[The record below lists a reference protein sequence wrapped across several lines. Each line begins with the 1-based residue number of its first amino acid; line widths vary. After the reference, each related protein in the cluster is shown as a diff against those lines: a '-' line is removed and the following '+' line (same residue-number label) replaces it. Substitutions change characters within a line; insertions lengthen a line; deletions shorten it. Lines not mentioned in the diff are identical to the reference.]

1 MQNSPTSNAIPLKI
15 FITGASSGIG
25 ESLARH
31 YINTRGATLG
41 LVARR
46 EDFLSRLKNEL
57 KPTPEIYCCDVR
69 DAAAL
74 KAAANDFI
82 AKHGVPDIVIAN
94 AGVSRGTLTEIAD
107 DLEAFQ
113 EIFDINVMGM
123 VNTFHAFAQ
132 PMMEAKQG
140 TLVGIASVAGFRGIP
155 GGGAYS
161 SSKAACIRY
170 CESLRVEMRAHGVS
184 VVTICPGYIRTPMTA
199 VNKFKMPFL
208 IDVNEAVIRFA
219 KAIDAKRSFT
229 VIPWTMG
236 LAARALRLVP
246 NWLYDRVFTHMPRK
260 PRQVAK
266 TPVPAPAPTPMPTT
280 TDKP

>member
-1 MQNSPTSNAIPLKI
+1 MVNSPLKV

-25 ESLARH
+25 EALARQ
-31 YINTRGATLG
+31 YAQNSGAQLG

-46 EDFLSRLKNEL
+46 EDFLVRLKAEL
-57 KPTPEIYCCDVR
+57 APSPEIYACDVR
-69 DAAAL
+69 DIAAL
-74 KAAANDFI
+74 KAAAQDFM
-82 AKHGVPDIVIAN
+82 KKFGVPDIVIAN
-94 AGVSRGTLTEIAD
+94 AGVSCGTLTEIED
-107 DLEAFQ
+107 DLNAFQ

-132 PMMEAKQG
+132 PMRDAGHG

-161 SSKAACIRY
+161 ASKAACIKY
-170 CESLRVEMRAHGVS
+170 CESLRVEMRSSGVS

-208 IDVNEAVIRFA
+208 IDVKQAVVRFQH
-219 KAIDAKRSFT
+219 AIDAKTSFT

-236 LAARALRLVP
+236 VAARVLRMTP
-246 NWLYDRVFTHMPRK
+246 NWLYDRVFSRMPRK
-260 PRQVAK
+260 PR
-266 TPVPAPAPTPMPTT
+266 
-280 TDKP
+280 

>member
-1 MQNSPTSNAIPLKI
+1 MQKI

-31 YINTRGATLG
+31 YASGGAQLA

-46 EDFLSRLKNEL
+46 EDWLQRVADSITPR
-57 KPTPEIYCCDVR
+57 PEIYVCDVR

-74 KAAANDFI
+74 KVAASDFI
-82 AKHGVPDIVIAN
+82 QKHGVPDIVVAN
-94 AGVSRGTLTEIAD
+94 AGVSRGTLTEIED
-107 DLEAFQ
+107 DLAAFQ
-113 EIFDINVMGM
+113 EILDINVMGM
-123 VNTFHAFAQ
+123 VNTFHPFVE
-132 PMMEAKQG
+132 PMKAAAKG

-161 SSKAACIRY
+161 ASKAAAIRY
-170 CESLRVEMRAHGVS
+170 CESLRVELRPTGVS

-208 IDVNEAVIRFA
+208 IDVDQAVIRFA
-219 KAIDAKRSFT
+219 QAIETKKSFT

-236 LAARALRLVP
+236 IAARLLRITP
-246 NWLYDRVFTHMPRK
+246 NWLYDRVFQRMPRK
-260 PRQVAK
+260 PR
-266 TPVPAPAPTPMPTT
+266 
-280 TDKP
+280 